1 MEMTNDVFFI
11 AFSDGNATGMMF
23 FQQRPDEDPSKTA
36 ARYIKAF
43 ERGCGFEI
51 GSIDYELNFLTELTS
66 PCYLSKKTCF
76 QLYQNASEALHENTT
91 NNRTL
96 AEVVMELAGLRCGEI
111 ELDDEI

>member
-1 MEMTNDVFFI
+1 MILPCDKGIKSCDKYPATSFI
-11 AFSDGNATGMMF
+11 
-23 FQQRPDEDPSKTA
+23 
-36 ARYIKAF
+36 IH
-43 ERGCGFEI
+43 
-51 GSIDYELNFLTELTS
+51 ELTS

-76 QLYQNASEALHENTT
+76 QLYQNASEAIHENTT